1 MVKYYR
7 QQNKKRSIIPLTT
20 QKQFMLTNVGMILAC
35 AREGILITIVVIAV
49 MQDLD
54 SMRISNRLILVGYVL
69 ALACSVIFP
78 DLLSVQE
85 GRSLAELLKAGAFVH
100 FLVNISIPIVVLFLF
115 CLMGAIG
122 AGDIKLL
129 SVIGGFVTSEE
140 IVQCMMVA
148 FGIGACYGLF
158 YLSIKGELCARC
170 MSAFRYLGDLA
181 NGNYHEYEGK
191 YERKQMHFAIAIAI
205 ALFLV
210 QGSRRIV

>member
-1 MVKYYR
+1 
-7 QQNKKRSIIPLTT
+7 
-20 QKQFMLTNVGMILAC
+20 MLTNVSMILAG

-54 SMRISNRLILVGYVL
+54 SMRISNRLIFVGYVL
-69 ALACSVIFP
+69 ALVCSVIIP
-78 DLLSVQE
+78 DVLSVK
-85 GRSLAELLKAGAFVH
+85 GGASLVELLKAGAFVH

-140 IVQCMMVA
+140 IVQCMLVA

-158 YLSIKGELCARC
+158 YLSIKGELYARC
-170 MSAFRYLGDLA
+170 MSAFQYFGDLA
-181 NGNYHEYEGK
+181 RGDYHEYEGK
-191 YERKQMHFAIAIAI
+191 YIRKQMHFAVAIAF

-210 QGSRRIV
+210 QGNHWLW